1 VSLTP
6 QPWRS
11 SQLHNSALAPSPLHE
26 PPLPAESGRE
36 RPVPAAAPPLTP
48 IVIRFGRLGDMIMLT
63 SVLHLL
69 RNRYRQPCVVLGAG
83 TWNSQV
89 YRGHPDVARIC
100 SFPRHAPFVLSPTWW
115 RVLWMLHRTDPSP
128 VYVCERHPR
137 QLARVRRLLA
147 WSGINPARCLFITD
161 MPADGSEH
169 WVDHFVR
176 FGGRTPPMLRPSD
189 YPPAQPDSLPAPRL
203 TVLDSE
209 RRAMEAW
216 IAAKGWSGRPLV
228 LIQPGNYRSLSS
240 GRKRWRRRKADDK
253 AWPVGNWVQLLER
266 IGARIPDARILL
278 CGAPAEAPM
287 LREIAAAARCPEVVV
302 AILRLRALFAL
313 CERAH
318 SMISVD
324 TGPGHAAAALG
335 VPLTVIF
342 GAEPQRLWLP
352 RGPANAPVLGVGG
365 PPSSVRVDQI
375 PVDDVFRTW
384 CALRLKMEPA
394 TEPRTRALNDRPAAA
409 ELRS

>member
-1 VSLTP
+1 
-6 QPWRS
+6 
-11 SQLHNSALAPSPLHE
+11 
-26 PPLPAESGRE
+26 
-36 RPVPAAAPPLTP
+36 
-48 IVIRFGRLGDMIMLT
+48 
-63 SVLHLL
+63 
-69 RNRYRQPCVVLGAG
+69 
-83 TWNSQV
+83 
-89 YRGHPDVARIC
+89 
-100 SFPRHAPFVLSPTWW
+100 
-115 RVLWMLHRTDPSP
+115 
-128 VYVCERHPR
+128 
-137 QLARVRRLLA
+137 
-147 WSGINPARCLFITD
+147 
-161 MPADGSEH
+161 
-169 WVDHFVR
+169 
-176 FGGRTPPMLRPSD
+176 
-189 YPPAQPDSLPAPRL
+189 
-203 TVLDSE
+203 
-209 RRAMEAW
+209 
-216 IAAKGWSGRPLV
+216 V